1 MIILD
6 TTAFYA
12 GIPFQSSEQF
22 VTTDLVYQEV
32 YRIPTLNKKI
42 EPLIDTKRIIITNP
56 EKEYF
61 TRTKQNAMKTEGMK
75 TPSNAD
81 LSIIALALQQKE
93 NGKNVIIITD
103 DYAVQNIATNMNIDI
118 KTAMYREIK
127 NSGRWLVYC
136 PGCGNNITKEMK
148 SVETNLKNTNCDTCG
163 TKLRQK
169 LIK

>member
-12 GIPFQSSEQF
+12 GIPFQSSDQF
-22 VTTDLVYQEV
+22 VTTELVYEEV

-42 EPLIDTKRIIITNP
+42 VPLVETRRIIITNP
-56 EKEYF
+56 EQEYV
-61 TRTKQNAMKTEGMK
+61 TITKQTAIKTEGIK

-93 NGKNVIIITD
+93 KGKEAIIITD
-103 DYAVQNIATNMNIDI
+103 DYAVQNIATNMKINI
-118 KTAMYREIK
+118 KTAMYKEIK
-127 NSGRWLVYC
+127 NSGKWLVYC
-136 PGCGNNITKEMK
+136 PGCGKSMNKKMKLSKTNTKH
-148 SVETNLKNTNCDTCG
+148 SNCDICG
-163 TKLRQK
+163 TELRQK